1 MRSWLRR
8 KYKPE
13 LRGERTTREVR
24 VKAGWKCGPICTASH
39 DPQSRLGAEL
49 KEPK

>member
-13 LRGERTTREVR
+13 LRKGKDGEGGKGEGRLER
-24 VKAGWKCGPICTASH
+24 GPICTQAMVRRV
-39 DPQSRLGAEL
+39 D
-49 KEPK
+49 